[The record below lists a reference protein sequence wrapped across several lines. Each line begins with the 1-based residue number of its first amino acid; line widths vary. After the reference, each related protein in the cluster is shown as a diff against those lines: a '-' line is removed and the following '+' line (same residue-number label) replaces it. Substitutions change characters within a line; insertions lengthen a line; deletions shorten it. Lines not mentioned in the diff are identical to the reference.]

1 MSDFDLHEM
10 NGMHVNLNQATLG
23 LNDNFRMVAF
33 TRESGVWIFK
43 FYLDHEDEDDRE
55 EVEDIMTQ
63 IEAIEGSDFKAE
75 FEIIVGNE
83 PIAWPEHPARVVFRN
98 ARSKK

>member
-10 NGMHVNLNQATLG
+10 NVMHVNLNQATLG

-33 TRESGVWIFK
+33 TRESDIWIFK
-43 FYLDHEDEDDRE
+43 FYLDHEDKDDRE

-63 IEAIEGSDFKAE
+63 IEAIEGSDFNAE
-75 FEIIVGNE
+75 VEISVGNE
-83 PIAWPEHPARVVFRN
+83 PIARPVHPVRVVYR
-98 ARSKK
+98 KYEK